1 MTGRER
7 GGRPPG
13 VTKDEVALFR
23 RAMGEVKH
31 PSGKNITDE
40 SPSVKERRKLMH
52 DPGQETHAPRS
63 MAARS
68 DGDLP
73 ELRLGQMA
81 NVDRRTAERLRRGKL
96 VIDDRIDLH
105 HHTQDEAHRALTQFI
120 LGASGAGCRCVLI
133 ITGKGAVSQGGGVLR
148 RQVPHWL
155 NLPPLRPCVLAIS
168 QAKPEHGGAG
178 ALYVLLRRRRQ

>member
-1 MTGRER
+1 MAGRER

-13 VTKDEVALFR
+13 VTKDEAALFR

-31 PSGKNITDE
+31 SAGKDIVDE
-40 SPSVKERRKLMH
+40 PPSVKNRRELMR
-52 DPGQETHAPRS
+52 DLGQKTHVPFSAP
-63 MAARS
+63 ARS
-68 DGDLP
+68 DRDLP
-73 ELRLGQMA
+73 ELRLGLMA

-96 VIDDRIDLH
+96 IIDDRIDLH
-105 HHTQDEAHRALTQFI
+105 NHTQDEAHRVLTQFI

-155 NLPPLRPCVLAIS
+155 NLPPLRPCVLAIA
-168 QAKPEHGGAG
+168 QAKSEHGGAG
-178 ALYVLLRRRRQ
+178 ALYVLLRRRRR